1 MSSENQLAEME
12 TLFLALADK
21 TRLRLLNLMREDE
34 ICVCFF
40 TEVLG
45 ESQPKISRHLAY
57 LRNAGVVSARRE
69 GKWMNYS
76 IEMPENPLAA
86 QILQDTLE
94 WLKSQTDM
102 QADFKNL
109 AKVCCAVDVPGNNCP
124 CADTEDVS
132 RTGNRRASERRIGNF
147 SFINLCL

>member
-34 ICVCFF
+34 ICVCYF

-86 QILQDTLE
+86 QILEDTLE

-102 QADFKNL
+102 QADFKYL
-109 AKVCCAVDVPGNNCP
+109 ANVCCAVDVPVTI
-124 CADTEDVS
+124 A
-132 RTGNRRASERRIGNF
+132 RAPTPKIFLEPEIKERQKEELETF
-147 SFINLCL
+147 LL

>member
-1 MSSENQLAEME
+1 MTEME

-34 ICVCFF
+34 ICVCYF

-76 IEMPENPLAA
+76 IEMPENPSAA
-86 QILQDTLE
+86 KLLQDTLD
-94 WLKSQTDM
+94 WLKSQSDL
-102 QADFKNL
+102 QSDFQRL
-109 AKVCCAVDVPGNNCP
+109 ANVCCAVDVPVTI
-124 CADTEDVS
+124 A
-132 RTGNRRASERRIGNF
+132 RAPTPKIFLEPEIEARQKEELETF
-147 SFINLCL
+147 LL